1 MRGIRHVTFA
11 LVAVVMLGAAAG
23 DPADRLADPGKEAH
37 ARALFRDVR
46 CLVCQSQSI
55 DESDAP
61 LAHDLRQ
68 LVRQQ
73 VAAGRSDADIRAFL
87 VSRYGQFVL
96 LTPKPSLGNA
106 ILWVGP
112 LLVVVL
118 GAAALLARR
127 RQPKNPRL
135 SAPKKKPRSPG
146 CRGKKPADT
155 NAPHNCANR
164 TR

>member
-1 MRGIRHVTFA
+1 MRGLRRAAIGLFA
-11 LVAVVMLGAAAG
+11 VIVLGGAAG
-23 DPADRLADPGKEAH
+23 DPADRLADQHQEAH

-73 VAAGRSDADIRAFL
+73 VAQGRSDDQIRAFL

-96 LTPKPSLGNA
+96 LNPKASLGNA
-106 ILWVGP
+106 ILWAGP
-112 LLVVVL
+112 LLVVAL

-127 RQPKNPRL
+127 RVRAEPPGL
-135 SAPKKKPRSPG
+135 SAQEEAALDDLSHQE
-146 CRGKKPADT
+146 T
-155 NAPHNCANR
+155 I
-164 TR
+164 

>member
-1 MRGIRHVTFA
+1 MRGFRRVAIG

-73 VAAGRSDADIRAFL
+73 VAQGRTDDQIRAFL
-87 VSRYGQFVL
+87 VSKYGQFVL
-96 LTPKPSLGNA
+96 LTPKTSLGNA
-106 ILWVGP
+106 ILWLGP
-112 LLVVVL
+112 LLVVAA
-118 GAAALLARR
+118 GAVALLARR
-127 RQPKNPRL
+127 APAQEPSVL
-135 SAPKKKPRSPG
+135 SDQEEAALDKLSHEE
-146 CRGKKPADT
+146 T
-155 NAPHNCANR
+155 L
-164 TR
+164 

>member
-1 MRGIRHVTFA
+1 MEGVRRAAFA
-11 LVAVVMLGAAAG
+11 AVAVLLLGAAAG
-23 DPADRLADPGKEAH
+23 DPADRLADPALEAH

-68 LVRQQ
+68 MVRSQ
-73 VAAGRSDADIRAFL
+73 VAAGRSDDQIRAFL

-96 LTPKPSLGNA
+96 LTPKASLGNA

-112 LLVVVL
+112 LLVVAA
-118 GAAALLARR
+118 GAVTLLARR
-127 RQPKNPRL
+127 RAAANPAGL
-135 SAPKKKPRSPG
+135 DAQEEAALEKLTG
-146 CRGKKPADT
+146 EET
-155 NAPHNCANR
+155 I
-164 TR
+164 